1 MCNNMGRQIIC
12 DWRGVAGEGEPGE
25 KGVGGGGARGFEPGQ
40 SKARE
45 NEVVI
50 QESYWGA
57 RRRFRLVTRQCNEW
71 LHVT

>member
-1 MCNNMGRQIIC
+1 VT
-12 DWRGVAGEGEPGE
+12 GVALLGRASQAKRRWG
-25 KGVGGGGARGFEPGQ
+25 GVRGFEPGQ

>member
-1 MCNNMGRQIIC
+1 VT
-12 DWRGVAGEGEPGE
+12 GVALLGRASQAKRG
-25 KGVGGGGARGFEPGQ
+25 GVRGFEPGQ

>member
-1 MCNNMGRQIIC
+1 MT
-12 DWRGVAGEGEPGE
+12 GVALLGRASQAKRGWGY
-25 KGVGGGGARGFEPGQ
+25 GVRGFEPGQ

>member
-1 MCNNMGRQIIC
+1 VT
-12 DWRGVAGEGEPGE
+12 GVALLGRASQAKRGW
-25 KGVGGGGARGFEPGQ
+25 GGGGVRGFEPGQ

>member
-1 MCNNMGRQIIC
+1 VT
-12 DWRGVAGEGEPGE
+12 GVALLGRASQAKRGW
-25 KGVGGGGARGFEPGQ
+25 GGGFRGFEPGQ
-40 SKARE
+40 AKARD

>member
-25 KGVGGGGARGFEPGQ
+25 MGVRRGEPGQ

>member
-1 MCNNMGRQIIC
+1 MT
-12 DWRGVAGEGEPGE
+12 GVALLGRASQAKWGWGEG
-25 KGVGGGGARGFEPGQ
+25 VRGFEPGQ